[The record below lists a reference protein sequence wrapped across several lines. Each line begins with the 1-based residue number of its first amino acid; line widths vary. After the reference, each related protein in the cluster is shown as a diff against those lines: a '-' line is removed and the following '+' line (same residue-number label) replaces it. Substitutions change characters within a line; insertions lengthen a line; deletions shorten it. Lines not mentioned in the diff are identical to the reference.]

1 MYARCAGKLC
11 TAEASE
17 WSERG
22 TDKAAAAGP
31 DPLQMLHPHRP
42 RSACGAG
49 RLLAPLGETPRVRE
63 AEHSGPCG
71 EGQRRGRTQTREA
84 GFAARRWRPSQPASN
99 LGQRG
104 IFRSGVYRATAMRQD
119 RSATHFIACP
129 HSGNGPGGARA
140 DRGSASTLGPGPRCP
155 RPAVNRLPRARR
167 KPSKAGSWH
176 SEEERGAW
184 KRATVCI
191 LSTFV

>member
-1 MYARCAGKLC
+1 MHGAQANS
-11 TAEASE
+11 AQ
-17 WSERG
+17 
-22 TDKAAAAGP
+22 P
-31 DPLQMLHPHRP
+31 RP
-42 RSACGAG
+42 RSGANAALTRPPLRAPTPCRCCTPIGRGQPAGLGASSLHLENRRGSERLSTRGRAVRASGEAG
-49 RLLAPLGETPRVRE
+49 RKPGETGLAV
-63 AEHSGPCG
+63 
-71 EGQRRGRTQTREA
+71 
-84 GFAARRWRPSQPASN
+84 RRWQPSQPASN

-129 HSGNGPGGARA
+129 HSGNGPRGVRA
-140 DRGSASTLGPGPRCP
+140 DPGSASTLGPGPRCP
-155 RPAVNRLPRARR
+155 RRAVNRLPRARR